1 MKNGDMTRTP
11 GTIPLERPKQVVA
24 RADALL
30 YLHVA
35 RPDLD
40 KSTKFL
46 TDFGLIPITQAT
58 AQGDTLHFRGVG
70 ENPVIYSVTRADRPA
85 LLSVG
90 LSVPDRESLAALAKE
105 SSTTIVPFTGPG
117 GGEMVRLRD
126 PDGICIE
133 VLYGQAKVA
142 PLPSRPPI
150 PHNSPTQPVRIN
162 DTQRP
167 PVEPPEVTKFGH
179 LVLTSPNFPRKAQW
193 YMRVLG
199 FIPSDVLCLPDATP
213 AGTFM
218 RLNLGTTPSD
228 HHTLFVVYGAGADID
243 HAAFEVVD
251 LDAVEMGQQVLKAA
265 GYRHAWGVG
274 RHLLGSQIFD
284 YWRDPWGLKHEHYAD
299 GDLFDA
305 SQPPGYHKLDR
316 EGLYQWGPDLPD
328 DFVAARPSLG
338 QVASLLRG
346 AVRGEVKLG
355 PLLAAARSMRAAARP
370 WQR

>member
-1 MKNGDMTRTP
+1 MKNGATTRTP
-11 GTIPLERPKQVVA
+11 GDIPLDRPTQVVA
-24 RADALL
+24 RADSLL

-40 KSTKFL
+40 KATKFL
-46 TDFGLIPITQAT
+46 TDFGLLPAT
-58 AQGDTLHFRGVG
+58 RQGDTVHFRGVG

-90 LSVPDRESLAALAKE
+90 LSVPDRASLLALAE
-105 SSTTIVPFTGPG
+105 AGGTSVVPFTGPG
-117 GGEMVRLRD
+117 GGEMVRLHD
-126 PDGICIE
+126 PDGISIE
-133 VLYGQAKVA
+133 VLHGQAKVA
-142 PLPSRPPI
+142 PLASRLAI
-150 PHNSPTQPVRIN
+150 LHNAPAQTVRLN

-167 PVEPPEVTKFGH
+167 PLAPPELTKLGH
-179 LVLTSPNFPRKAQW
+179 IVLTSPNFPRKAQW
-193 YMRVLG
+193 YMRMLG

-213 AGTFM
+213 AGSFM
-218 RLNLGTTPSD
+218 RLNCGATPSD

-328 DFVAARPSLG
+328 DFVAARPTLAQLS
-338 QVASLLRG
+338 SLLRG
-346 AVRGEVKLG
+346 AMRGEVALR
-355 PLLAAARSMRAAARP
+355 PLLAAARSMRAPGRP

>member
-1 MKNGDMTRTP
+1 MKNGATTRTP
-11 GTIPLERPKQVVA
+11 GDIPLERPTQVVA
-24 RADALL
+24 RADSLL

-35 RPDLD
+35 RPDMD
-40 KSTKFL
+40 KATKFL
-46 TDFGLIPITQAT
+46 TDFGLLPAT
-58 AQGDTLHFRGVG
+58 RQGDTVHFRGVG
-70 ENPVIYSVTRADRPA
+70 ESPVIYSVTRAERPA
-85 LLSVG
+85 LLAVG
-90 LSVPDRESLAALAKE
+90 LSVPDRASLQALAEE
-105 SSTTIVPFTGPG
+105 SGANIEPFTGPG

-126 PDGICIE
+126 PDGVCIE
-133 VLYGQAKVA
+133 VLHGQAKA
-142 PLPSRPPI
+142 PSFPSRPPI
-150 PHNSPTQPVRIN
+150 PHNAPAQTVRVN

-167 PVEPPEVTKFGH
+167 PLAPPEVTKLGH
-179 LVLTSPNFPRKAQW
+179 IVLTSVNFPRKAQW
-193 YMRVLG
+193 YMRMLG

-213 AGTFM
+213 AGSFM
-218 RLNLGTTPSD
+218 RLDRGATPSD
-228 HHTLFVVYGAGADID
+228 HHTLFVVYGAGADIV
-243 HAAFEVVD
+243 HAAVEVVD

-284 YWRDPWGLKHEHYAD
+284 YWRDPWALKHEHYAD

-338 QVASLLRG
+338 QVVSLLRG
-346 AVRGEVKLG
+346 AMRGELALR
-355 PLLAAARSMRAAARP
+355 PLIAAARSMRAPGRP

>member
-1 MKNGDMTRTP
+1 MKNGAMTRAP
-11 GTIPLERPKQVVA
+11 GAIPIERPKQVVA

-35 RPDLD
+35 RSDLD
-40 KSTKFL
+40 KATKFL
-46 TDFGLIPITQAT
+46 TDFGLIPVTQAT
-58 AQGDTLHFRGVG
+58 PRGDTVHFRGVG
-70 ENPVIYSVTRADRPA
+70 ENPVIYSVTRAERPA

-90 LSVPDRESLAALAKE
+90 LSVPDRESLLALAKE
-105 SSTTIVPFTGPG
+105 NGTMIAPFTGPG

-126 PDGICIE
+126 PDGVCIE
-133 VLYGQAKVA
+133 VLHGQAKAA
-142 PLPSRPPI
+142 PLPSRPAI
-150 PHNSPTQPVRIN
+150 PHNAPAQTVRIN

-167 PVEPPEVTKFGH
+167 PLAPPEVTKLGH

-193 YMRVLG
+193 YMRMLG

-213 AGTFM
+213 AGAFM
-218 RLNLGTTPSD
+218 RLDRGKMPSD
-228 HHTLFVVYGAGADID
+228 HHTLFVVYGAAADID

-284 YWRDPWGLKHEHYAD
+284 YWRDPWGVKHEHYAD

-328 DFVAARPSLG
+328 DFVAARPSFG

-346 AVRGEVKLG
+346 AMKGEVTLR
-355 PLLAAARSMRAAARP
+355 PLLAAARSMRAPGRP